1 MASELR
7 EAENGVVKLCL
18 KANQTADEIGARSNA
33 NFPAAICGYAGQKRT
48 EKYPKPIEPW
58 GARRA
63 GDLSMSMSKPRAG
76 GEGRW
81 RPSSPIHCF
90 VCSQSAPRTS
100 PVACSLNNNA
110 GTAIE
115 YDDLISRGV

>member
-7 EAENGVVKLCL
+7 EAENGVIKLRL
-18 KANQTADEIGARSNA
+18 KANQRADEIGARSNA

-63 GDLSMSMSKPRAG
+63 GGLSMSMSKPRAG

-81 RPSSPIHCF
+81 RPSSPVHS
-90 VCSQSAPRTS
+90 SQSAPRTS
-100 PVACSLNNNA
+100 PVARSLNNNA

-115 YDDLISRGV
+115 YDDLISRRV